1 MYKHDKVEIVY
12 CSTFRTCP
20 HFMTKLGVYM
30 FNQLKRLYCRVPSY
44 GQLITRR
51 GEAKKCW
58 YNDTTSSAN
67 YFSLMLKG
75 SRGGLFTSSTF
86 YLVLTENC
94 YEDALKRGELHLKH
108 IDEGIPFGKYLGI
121 KRIEVKD
128 ARIPYAADCVFL
140 HVFRY
145 LRGGKL
151 EDRMLVL
158 SERQFRRAISRAKS
172 RPDLVVRKRWCDGI
186 VKLLHQIFCKN
197 K

>member
-1 MYKHDKVEIVY
+1 MLNH
-12 CSTFRTCP
+12 
-20 HFMTKLGVYM
+20 
-30 FNQLKRLYCRVPSY
+30 LKRLYCRIPSY
-44 GQLITRR
+44 GQLILRR
-51 GEAKKCW
+51 GEVKKGW
-58 YNDTTSSAN
+58 YNDTTSPAN

-128 ARIPYAADCVFL
+128 VRLPYTADCVFL

-145 LRGGKL
+145 LRGGRL
-151 EDRMLVL
+151 EDSMLVL
-158 SERQFRRAISRAKS
+158 SERQFRRAIARAKS
-172 RPDLVVRKRWCDGI
+172 RPDLVMKKKWNDWIIRF
-186 VKLLHQIFCKN
+186 LHWIFIKN